1 MKTVKIC
8 ISCIN
13 GYLTYDFID
22 SLKNQKDFNSY
33 LIGIDM
39 SDRNKGKILC
49 NKFYKVNDPRNE
61 KKYINDLIKIYKK
74 EKFDIFFLCQIM
86 KVS

>member
-39 SDRNKGKILC
+39 SDSNKGKILC

-74 EKFDIFFLCQIM
+74 KNLISFFLCQIM

>member
-39 SDRNKGKILC
+39 SDSNKGKILC

-61 KKYINDLIKIYKK
+61 KKIY
-74 EKFDIFFLCQIM
+74 
-86 KVS
+86 

>member
-22 SLKNQKDFNSY
+22 SLKNQKDFKSY

-39 SDRNKGKILC
+39 NDRNRDGFFKRTGM
-49 NKFYKVNDPRNE
+49 
-61 KKYINDLIKIYKK
+61 LITG
-74 EKFDIFFLCQIM
+74 
-86 KVS
+86 